1 MRPLPQNPDMENPH
15 MHRTAQSLSLHNVL
29 RADGHLRLAGSD
41 TRQHLEAFG
50 QLDDWQPFVD
60 SWNAMPVDGY
70 LANGGRYRRRRHANY
85 LATPDGIVR
94 QPHRPHYQSR
104 DYNPLHGGI
113 ERWFEAVEPQ
123 IGEGASLRAVLDFC
137 HASFAPLSPTVT
149 HWFVEVHQFRVEA
162 YEGEAGLPTP
172 EGVHR
177 DGVDWVFVLLIR
189 RQNVRSG
196 VTTIYAPDRQELG
209 SFTLTE
215 PFDATLIDDHRVHHG
230 VTPVEPLDPAQPAW
244 RDVLVVTFRPA

>member
-1 MRPLPQNPDMENPH
+1 MTISPVPH
-15 MHRTAQSLSLHNVL
+15 AAPPASSLHDSL
-29 RADGHLRLAGSD
+29 RAEGHVRLSGQD
-41 TRQHLEAFG
+41 MRRRLEALAP
-50 QLDDWQPFVD
+50 LDDWPTFVD

-113 ERWFEAVEPQ
+113 ERWFEPVETH
-123 IGEGASLRAVLDFC
+123 IGDGASLRTILEFC
-137 HASFAPLSPTVT
+137 HASFAPLTPTVT

-177 DGVDWVFVLLIR
+177 DGVDWVLVLLIR
-189 RQNVRSG
+189 RENVRSG
-196 VTTIYAPDRQELG
+196 VTTIHTPEGQELG
-209 SFTLTE
+209 QFTLTE
-215 PFDATLIDDHRVHHG
+215 SFDATLIDDHRVHHG
-230 VTPVEPLDPAQPAW
+230 VTPVEPVDLSQPAW

>member
-1 MRPLPQNPDMENPH
+1 VTIDVPTGDDMIGIEARNALIDRGH
-15 MHRTAQSLSLHNVL
+15 LFL
-29 RADGHLRLAGSD
+29 RAPQ
-41 TRQHLEAFG
+41 TRELLQRSGPLT
-50 QLDDWQPFVD
+50 DWETFVE

-113 ERWFEAVEPQ
+113 ERWFEPVEPL
-123 IGEGASLRAVLDFC
+123 IGEGASLRAILDFC
-137 HASFAPLSPTVT
+137 HASFAPLTPTVT

-162 YEGEAGLPTP
+162 FEGEAGLPTP
-172 EGVHR
+172 EGIHR

-189 RQNVRSG
+189 RHNVRSG
-196 VTTIYAPDRQELG
+196 VTTIHAPDGQELG

-215 PFDATLIDDHRVHHG
+215 ALDATLIDDHRVHHG

>member
-1 MRPLPQNPDMENPH
+1 MDTSDA
-15 MHRTAQSLSLHNVL
+15 HRSALIETL
-29 RADGHLRLAGSD
+29 RAEGHLRLSAAE
-41 TRQHLEAFG
+41 TRQQLEGLAP
-50 QLDDWQPFVD
+50 LVDWPMFAD

-85 LATPDGIVR
+85 LATPHGIVR
-94 QPHRPHYQSR
+94 QAHRPHYQSR

-113 ERWFEAVEPQ
+113 ERWFEPVEPA
-123 IGEGASLRAVLDFC
+123 ISDGASLRTVLEFC
-137 HASFAPLSPTVT
+137 HRCFAPLAPTVT

-162 YEGEAGLPTP
+162 SDGEAGLPTP
-172 EGVHR
+172 EGAHR
-177 DGVDWVFVLLIR
+177 DGVDWVLVLLIHR
-189 RQNVRSG
+189 ENVRSG
-196 VTTIYAPDRQELG
+196 VTTIYAPDGEALG

-230 VTPVEPLDPAQPAW
+230 VTPVEPVDSTRPAW

>member
-1 MRPLPQNPDMENPH
+1 MDPSEQRRCVITEAL
-15 MHRTAQSLSLHNVL
+15 A
-29 RADGHLRLAGSD
+29 ADGHLRLSAAE
-41 TRQHLEAFG
+41 TQQQLERLAP
-50 QLDDWQPFVD
+50 LTDWTEFVG

-113 ERWFEAVEPQ
+113 ERWFEPVEPQ
-123 IGEGASLRAVLDFC
+123 IGEGASLRTVLTFC
-137 HASFAPLSPTVT
+137 HQHFAPLTPTVT

-162 YEGEAGLPTP
+162 SEGEMGLPTP
-172 EGVHR
+172 EGAHR
-177 DGVDWVFVLLIR
+177 DGVDWVLVLLIR
-189 RQNVRSG
+189 RENVRSG
-196 VTTIYAPDRQELG
+196 VTTIYAPDGQELG

-230 VTPVEPLDPAQPAW
+230 VTPVEPVDPTRPAW

>member
-1 MRPLPQNPDMENPH
+1 MSTDRTELPLS
-15 MHRTAQSLSLHNVL
+15 RLHDTL
-29 RADGHLRLAGSD
+29 RDRGHLQLAATE
-41 TRQHLEAFG
+41 TRGWLEGFSP
-50 QLDDWQPFVD
+50 LDDWAAFVD
-60 SWNAMPVDGY
+60 SWSDLPVDGY

-85 LATPDGIVR
+85 LATPEGIAR
-94 QPHRPHYQSR
+94 QAHRPHYQSR

-113 ERWFEAVEPQ
+113 ERWFEPIEPQ
-123 IGEGASLRAVLDFC
+123 IGEGASLRTVLDFC
-137 HASFAPLSPTVT
+137 HASFAPLSPGVT

-177 DGVDWVFVLLIR
+177 DGVDWVLVLLIR
-189 RQNVRSG
+189 RENVRSG
-196 VTTIYAPDRQELG
+196 VTTIYAPDGTELG

-215 PFDATLIDDHRVHHG
+215 PFDATLIDDHRVYHG
-230 VTPVEPLDPAQPAW
+230 VTPVEPVDPSQPAW